1 MTTKQ
6 ASQAAS
12 NLNWLL
18 SNFVNRVPGAVEA
31 IVVSSDGLLMAMSE
45 NLSRA
50 AADRFAAVASGLMG
64 LAYGAAGPFEGG
76 RVNEV
81 IVEMDHAFLFV
92 TSISDG
98 SRMAV
103 VTEAPCDVGL
113 LGYEMAVFVERA
125 GAVLTPG
132 LVTELQALLPR

>member
-1 MTTKQ
+1 MSNLSTEAT
-6 ASQAAS
+6 

-18 SNFVNRVPGAVEA
+18 ARFVDQVPGAVEA

-45 NLSRA
+45 NLARA

-64 LAYGAAGPFEGG
+64 LAYGAAGPFGG
-76 RVNEV
+76 GNVNEV
-81 IVEMDHAFLFV
+81 IVEMDNACLFV

-98 SRMAV
+98 SRFAV
-103 VTEAPCDVGL
+103 VTEMPCDVGL

-125 GAVLTPG
+125 GAMLTPA
-132 LVTELQALLPR
+132 LVSELRAALPS